1 MEQKIDP
8 MWIDFIN
15 YLKKGDVDGLNH
27 LNNIVQSRMNL
38 YKNSNIKSPWVIQ
51 ISLLNYVLSN
61 ILEK

>member
-27 LNNIVQSRMNL
+27 LNNIVQSKMNL
-38 YKNSNIKSPWVIQ
+38 YKNSNINSPWVIQ
-51 ISLLNYVLSN
+51 ISLLNYVLIN

>member
-38 YKNSNIKSPWVIQ
+38 YKNSNI
-51 ISLLNYVLSN
+51 N
-61 ILEK
+61 

>member
-15 YLKKGDVDGLNH
+15 YLKKSDVDGLNH

-38 YKNSNIKSPWVIQ
+38 YKSGNINSPWVIQ
-51 ISLLNYVLSN
+51 ISLLNYVLIN

>member
-15 YLKKGDVDGLNH
+15 YLKKGNVDGLNH

-38 YKNSNIKSPWVIQ
+38 YKNSNINSPWVIQ
-51 ISLLNYVLSN
+51 ISLLNYVLIN

>member
-27 LNNIVQSRMNL
+27 LNNL
-38 YKNSNIKSPWVIQ
+38 
-51 ISLLNYVLSN
+51 LLNKL
-61 ILEK
+61 

>member
-27 LNNIVQSRMNL
+27 LNNIVQSRMHL
-38 YKNSNIKSPWVIQ
+38 YKNSNINSPWVIQ
-51 ISLLNYVLSN
+51 ISLLNYVLIN

>member
-38 YKNSNIKSPWVIQ
+38 YKNSNINSPWVIQ
-51 ISLLNYVLSN
+51 ISLLNYVLIN

>member
-15 YLKKGDVDGLNH
+15 YLKKGDVNGLNH

-38 YKNSNIKSPWVIQ
+38 YKNSNINSPWVIQ
-51 ISLLNYVLSN
+51 ISLLNYVLIN

>member
-15 YLKKGDVDGLNH
+15 YLKKGDVDELNH

-38 YKNSNIKSPWVIQ
+38 YKNSNINSPWVIQ
-51 ISLLNYVLSN
+51 ISLLNYVLIN

>member
-38 YKNSNIKSPWVIQ
+38 YKNSNINSPCVIQ
-51 ISLLNYVLSN
+51 ISLLNYVLIN